1 MSQAGRL
8 EAAILRAKEESNI
21 LRPGALAKEWDPGD
35 VDAIEVYTICR
46 MSNDEWA
53 QTICWTSWAMSD
65 DQFSYPTEIMMLL
78 AFHMYDIKCNDS
90 IFRNSFREQGG
101 DLNRAVADLKCQ
113 MDEQVKV
120 RLQRPNNPDPLEE
133 ETIFIIGKS
142 LGKLDKEGNVQY
154 NLIENPKLLQ
164 AYMAMLCMCSFRTVT
179 KPASTLVRNLRS
191 TYIKRF
197 KGFYPSLPKEGDEY
211 YSIPNEGFYEN
222 IRPEVQEGSRA
233 IRNIIKRCLLLCE
246 ERNTPS
252 STRGL
257 LEYSIF
263 VHTQMAGLQL
273 ISMIILVSDAL
284 AFYDVYDAMLA
295 VSFNSTLPS
304 IRLMFRFVQRYLEIH
319 DDIPVSRR
327 DWFRWA
333 KLFDPLY
340 FADLS
345 LKKNLILGFL
355 LACFSSNRRDEGQ
368 CAMAVFADPRLT
380 DVTKK
385 CLFKRAHRIKVARA
399 SAATDEPCTQL
410 AGEIYRAGL
419 QMVKNRRI
427 QRQSDGLDI
436 DSAEESLDDERL
448 IDPPDELRNDQVAH
462 AAPAQARRQPSQ
474 QTSSRTETKLD
485 TKTSDNISIFHK
497 QSLSKDSI
505 HSETSSIEG
514 IDDLE

>member
-21 LRPGALAKEWDPGD
+21 LRPGALVKEWDPGD
-35 VDAIEVYTICR
+35 VDAIEVYSVCR
-46 MSNDEWA
+46 MSGEEWA

-90 IFRNSFREQGG
+90 IFHNSFSERDGS
-101 DLNRAVADLKCQ
+101 LNKAVADLKCQ
-113 MDEQVKV
+113 MDGQVKA

-133 ETIFIIGKS
+133 ETMFSVGKS
-142 LGKLDKEGNVQY
+142 LGRLDQQGNVQY

-164 AYMAMLCMCSFRTVT
+164 TYMAMLCMCSFRTVT

-211 YSIPNEGFYEN
+211 YSLPIEGFYEN

-246 ERNTPS
+246 EQNTPS

-273 ISMIILVSDAL
+273 ISMMILVSDAL

-295 VSFNSTLPS
+295 VSFNSTIHS
-304 IRLMFRFVQRYLEIH
+304 IRLVFRFVQQYLEIH
-319 DDIPVSRR
+319 DNIPVSRR

-385 CLFKRAHRIKVARA
+385 CLFKRAHRIKIARA

-419 QMVKNRRI
+419 QLVRNRRI
-427 QRQSDGLDI
+427 QRQSHGLDI

-448 IDPPDELRNDQVAH
+448 IDLPNNAQSNQIAH
-462 AAPAQARRQPSQ
+462 ALSAQANIPPSQ
-474 QTSSRTETKLD
+474 QVSSRTETKQD
-485 TKTSDNISIFHK
+485 TKTSDNISIFHR
-497 QSLSKDSI
+497 QSLSKNSAR
-505 HSETSSIEG
+505 SETSSIEG